1 MVEAKEE
8 NPGGGIEGS
17 VPIKCGE
24 KEGVMTFQF
33 AGYNADLCH
42 ASLGLGWGKVKAIW
56 VGLFFYGLW
65 SEQHQLATL
74 E

>member
-33 AGYNADLCH
+33 AGYNADLYH
-42 ASLGLGWGKVKAIW
+42 ASLGLG
-56 VGLFFYGLW
+56 
-65 SEQHQLATL
+65 
-74 E
+74 